1 MSELQ
6 SSDIEKNSNMAET
19 PIDRERIRNVFL
31 QVKPYF
37 KERLGKYTH
46 QRISGDWHFH
56 GLGFVNGDM
65 TYVFGI
71 NIGFFK
77 VSEKK
82 HYSHVGMNVLVRTNG
97 INRELRLKY
106 RDFFRNK
113 LKDWISDDEMVY
125 TSDRGGVGSE
135 FPRYKS
141 LSELKTDDEI
151 IDFIKECIDGVFAI
165 YPEIA
170 ENEDSLFDNVLRAAP
185 PWHDAITRLAK
196 DQIEANR

>member
-1 MSELQ
+1 MKDLQ
-6 SSDIEKNSNMAET
+6 SSDENKTENTTQVA
-19 PIDRERIRNVFL
+19 IDRERIKNVF
-31 QVKPYF
+31 QTIKPYF
-37 KERLGKYTH
+37 KEKLGKYTH

-77 VSEKK
+77 VSAKK

-106 RDFFRNK
+106 RDFFRNN
-113 LKDWISDDEMVY
+113 LQDWISDDEMVY

-135 FPRYKS
+135 FPKYQLLEGFKS
-141 LSELKTDDEI
+141 DQEI
-151 IDFIKECIDGVFAI
+151 IEFVKKCIDGIYAI
-165 YPEIA
+165 YPKIA
-170 ENEDSLFDNVLRAAP
+170 ENSESLFDNVLRAAP
-185 PWHDAITRLAK
+185 PWSDLIVKLAEE
-196 DQIEANR
+196 QIASN

>member
-1 MSELQ
+1 MKDLPT
-6 SSDIEKNSNMAET
+6 SDEDKNSNINDI
-19 PIDRERIRNVFL
+19 PFDRERIKDIFL
-31 QVKPYF
+31 KIKPYF
-37 KERLGKYTH
+37 KEKLGKYTH

-106 RDFFRNK
+106 RDFFRNS
-113 LKDWISDDEMVY
+113 LQDWISEDEMVY

-135 FPRYKS
+135 FPKYRVLSAFKS
-141 LSELKTDDEI
+141 DQEI
-151 IDFIKECIDGVFAI
+151 IEFIKKCIDGIYAI
-165 YPEIA
+165 YPIIA
-170 ENEDSLFDNVLRAAP
+170 ENSDSLFDNVLRAAP
-185 PWHDAITRLAK
+185 PWTDMIVKLTEE
-196 DQIEANR
+196 QISTN

>member
-1 MSELQ
+1 MDSV
-6 SSDIEKNSNMAET
+6 
-19 PIDRERIRNVFL
+19 PIDRDRIKNVF
-31 QVKPYF
+31 QSVKPYF
-37 KERLGKYTH
+37 REKLGKYTH

-106 RDFFRNK
+106 RDFFRKN
-113 LKDWISDDEMVY
+113 LKNWISDDEMVY

-135 FPRYKS
+135 FPKYQNIDYFKS
-141 LSELKTDDEI
+141 DTEI
-151 IDFIKECIDGVFAI
+151 INFIKECIDGIYAI
-165 YPEIA
+165 YPDIVK
-170 ENEDSLFDNVLRAAP
+170 NDNGIFDNVLRAAP
-185 PWHDAITRLAK
+185 PWSDSFIELAK
-196 DQIEANR
+196 KHTAIN